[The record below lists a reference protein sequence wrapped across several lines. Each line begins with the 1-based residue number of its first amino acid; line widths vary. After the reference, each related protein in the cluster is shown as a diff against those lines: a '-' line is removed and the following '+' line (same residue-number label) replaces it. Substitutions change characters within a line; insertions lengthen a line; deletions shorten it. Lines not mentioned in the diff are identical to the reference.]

1 MFATSGVHKTG
12 RVHNEKREKMLPFLI
27 LLFLNPLI
35 SAAQDIKTITARL
48 GEKVTLPCQA
58 PNSNNLA
65 GVEWSRRDL
74 EPEYVLLLRD
84 GHIVPED
91 QQPSFKDRVELQD
104 QQMKNGDVSLILEK
118 VKAAD
123 NGTYECRILT
133 HGGERRKR
141 AVKTISSINLSVVD
155 PPAQTGENPDDGGGK
170 IGSVGPAAILSVSAL
185 LLVAAV
191 VGFVIY
197 RKRKQQQSQESYQPP
212 AEQPPV

>member
-1 MFATSGVHKTG
+1 
-12 RVHNEKREKMLPFLI
+12 MLPFLI

-48 GEKVTLPCQA
+48 GEKVTLPCRA

-65 GVEWSRRDL
+65 GVEWSRQDL

-104 QQMKNGDVSLILEK
+104 QQMRNGDVSLILEK

-155 PPAQTGENPDDGGGK
+155 PPGQTGGHTEDGEKEAGGEK
-170 IGSVGPAAILSVSAL
+170 SGSVGPAVGLSVFAV
-185 LLVAAV
+185 LLVSAV
-191 VGFVIY
+191 IGFLIY
-197 RKRKQQQSQESYQPP
+197 RKHKQQQSQDSYQPP
-212 AEQPPV
+212 SEQQPV

>member
-1 MFATSGVHKTG
+1 
-12 RVHNEKREKMLPFLI
+12 MLPFLI

-35 SAAQDIKTITARL
+35 SAAQDPKTITARL

-118 VKAAD
+118 VTAAD

-155 PPAQTGENPDDGGGK
+155 PPGQTRRDTEDGGK
-170 IGSVGPAAILSVSAL
+170 IGSVGSVPMLSVFAVL
-185 LLVAAV
+185 LLLLAAV

-197 RKRKQQQSQESYQPP
+197 RKHKQQQSQKSYQPP
-212 AEQPPV
+212 AEQPV

>member
-1 MFATSGVHKTG
+1 MT
-12 RVHNEKREKMLPFLI
+12 
-27 LLFLNPLI
+27 LFYP
-35 SAAQDIKTITARL
+35 KPITAKP
-48 GEKVTLPCQA
+48 GDNVILPCQA
-58 PNSNNLA
+58 QNSNNLA

-118 VKAAD
+118 VTAAD
-123 NGTYECRILT
+123 DGTYECRILT

-141 AVKTISSINLSVVD
+141 AVETISVINLHVV
-155 PPAQTGENPDDGGGK
+155 PAGQTGGHTEDGGKEDGGGK
-170 IGSVGPAAILSVSAL
+170 IGSVESAAILSVFAVF
-185 LLVAAV
+185 LVAAV

-197 RKRKQQQSQESYQPP
+197 RKHKQQKIQESYQPP
-212 AEQPPV
+212 PEQQPV

>member
-1 MFATSGVHKTG
+1 
-12 RVHNEKREKMLPFLI
+12 MLPFLI

-35 SAAQDIKTITARL
+35 SAAQDPKPITAKP
-48 GEKVTLPCQA
+48 GDNVILPCQA

-104 QQMKNGDVSLILEK
+104 QQMKNGNVSLILEK
-118 VKAAD
+118 VTAAD
-123 NGTYECRILT
+123 DGTYECRILT

-141 AVKTISSINLSVVD
+141 AVETISVINLHVV
-155 PPAQTGENPDDGGGK
+155 PAGQTGEATEDGGGK
-170 IGSVGPAAILSVSAL
+170 IGSVEPAAILSVSAL
-185 LLVAAV
+185 LLLLLASV

-197 RKRKQQQSQESYQPP
+197 RKRKPQQSQKSYQPP
-212 AEQPPV
+212 AEQSPV